1 MKKIALVIAAAIAA
15 SVFGFS
21 GCKKD
26 REALDVYMP
35 DGAPALALGLP
46 MYEDGQED
54 GVEYH
59 VVAATTVQT
68 YVTGKEPKAEVCVLP
83 INLAAKLLGEGD
95 VYKLAGLVTHGN
107 MYFLSSNGVV
117 YNQQNFSALL
127 GKTVGVV
134 QLDNVPGL
142 TLKAALNR
150 LGIAYNDLSN
160 GASPREDAIN
170 LRAANPAALSGGD
183 LYMLPSPE
191 ADWRAANTDFNL
203 AGSLQELYG
212 GEDGYPQAAIVVKNS
227 VLEEHSAW
235 VQELLSKI
243 ERTPEWLQT
252 AEKAVIANAV
262 QAHLDE
268 GLTPK
273 FTADTLTDTA
283 IAHSGIALQRMD
295 GGAVA
300 AVESFLREIVQID
313 ASKAAIPS
321 QGFYWM

>member
-1 MKKIALVIAAAIAA
+1 MKKIALLIAAAIAA

-21 GCKKD
+21 GCKKE
-26 REALDVYMP
+26 RETLDVYMP

-46 MYEDGQED
+46 MYEDGADD

-59 VVAATTVQT
+59 VVSATAVHT
-68 YVTGKEPKAEVCVLP
+68 YVTGKEPKADVCVLP
-83 INLAAKLLGEGD
+83 VNLAAKLLGAGD
-95 VYKLAGLVTHGN
+95 VYKLAGVVTHGN
-107 MYFLSSNGVV
+107 MYFLSSDGVV
-117 YNQQNFSALL
+117 YHQQNVSLL
-127 GKTVGVV
+127 IGKTVGVV

-142 TLKAALNR
+142 TLKAALGR

-170 LRAANPAALSGGD
+170 LRAANPAALTGGD

-191 ADWRAANTDFNL
+191 ADWRVANTDLEF

-212 GEDGYPQAAIVVKNS
+212 GENGYPQAVIVVKNS
-227 VLEEHSAW
+227 VLEKDSAW
-235 VQELLSKI
+235 VQQLLSTI

-252 AEKAVIANAV
+252 AEKSVIANTV
-262 QAHLDE
+262 KAHLTK
-268 GLTPK
+268 GLTAK
-273 FTADTLTDTA
+273 FTAETLTDAA
-283 IAHSGIALQRMD
+283 IARSGISLQRMD

-300 AVESFLREIVQID
+300 TVESFLQEIVQID

>member
-95 VYKLAGLVTHGN
+95 VYKLAGLVTHEN

-117 YNQQNFSALL
+117 YNQQNFSGFFHL
-127 GKTVGVV
+127 
-134 QLDNVPGL
+134 
-142 TLKAALNR
+142 
-150 LGIAYNDLSN
+150 
-160 GASPREDAIN
+160 
-170 LRAANPAALSGGD
+170 
-183 LYMLPSPE
+183 LPSLTSSCRS
-191 ADWRAANTDFNL
+191 WNL
-203 AGSLQELYG
+203 PVPFA
-212 GEDGYPQAAIVVKNS
+212 
-227 VLEEHSAW
+227 
-235 VQELLSKI
+235 
-243 ERTPEWLQT
+243 
-252 AEKAVIANAV
+252 
-262 QAHLDE
+262 
-268 GLTPK
+268 
-273 FTADTLTDTA
+273 
-283 IAHSGIALQRMD
+283 
-295 GGAVA
+295 
-300 AVESFLREIVQID
+300 
-313 ASKAAIPS
+313 
-321 QGFYWM
+321 